1 MNQKIKIFIS
11 GFALIFGA
19 LLLVGAGCSNKSLT
33 DDAGNQDALNDGGP
47 GVPAGEGE
55 EDSADVYGSAE
66 EIATP
71 AGLPSEL
78 KSLLSEAC
86 GEVKLTTLTYNL
98 AGMNT
103 DLMVYTWK
111 NKPTEEKLMSLFKKN
126 GYEVETLVVG
136 IFTATKDRSFLTVDW
151 NSADREEGHE
161 IVVSSDHE

>member
-33 DDAGNQDALNDGGP
+33 DDAGNQDALNDGGS
-47 GVPAGEGE
+47 GAPAGEGE
-55 EDSADVYGSAE
+55 ENSADIYGSVE
-66 EIATP
+66 EIAAP

-126 GYEVETLVVG
+126 GYEVETVLGETLLAKKGNLSVNVQWVGSSLEVEQQILVE
-136 IFTATKDRSFLTVDW
+136 LT
-151 NSADREEGHE
+151 RE
-161 IVVSSDHE
+161 